1 MPGTVKLEVIKGP
14 LSGRIFSFDAHDIF
28 IFGRSPDCHACLPED
43 DRTASRRHFL
53 IEVNPPDAC
62 IRDLGSLNGTYVND
76 TKHGGRA
83 ATESPEQAASRKYP
97 EVILQ
102 DQDKIRVG
110 QTVFVVRVE
119 LPEHCCDCGRE
130 IAVSEKKACEWVGG
144 THICP
149 SCRAKA
155 AEPRRPPAQP
165 QKAVELNKPPAK
177 PQGAGELKRSLPIR
191 VSRADPFAP
200 YLGAEE
206 PKRPRPVPE
215 PMRCK
220 ECGKDV
226 SQEVGRRRGDYICKS
241 CQVKAE
247 VDPAALLIRL
257 LLEKHGRKETG
268 MRSIPGYNIQRK
280 VGEGGMGAVYL
291 ATRVKDNA
299 DVALKVML
307 AKVAVDEH
315 AREVFQREI
324 EVTRSLRHPNC
335 VELYD
340 HGSAGSAF
348 YFALEF
354 CPGGSLD
361 ALVRRRGGKLSLK
374 EAGPIMLQALEGLS
388 YAHAQGYVHRDLKPQ
403 NILLTAQDGGHA
415 KVSDFG
421 LAKNFT
427 EAGLS
432 GMTATGSAAG
442 TLVFMAR
449 EQLINYK
456 YIKPISD
463 VWSMAATFY
472 CMLTGQL
479 PRDFRKGKDPVEVI
493 LGQPVI
499 PIQTRDAGIP
509 RKIAKVIDQ
518 ALADEVKHRYQT
530 AAEFH
535 SALEKAL

>member
-1 MPGTVKLEVIKGP
+1 MPGIVKLEAIQGP

-28 IFGRSPDCHACLPED
+28 IFGRSPECHACLPED
-43 DRTASRRHFL
+43 DRTASRRHFM

-62 IRDLGSLNGTYVND
+62 IRDLGSLNGTFVND
-76 TKHGGRA
+76 AKHGGRA

-97 EVILQ
+97 EVLLQ
-102 DQDKIRVG
+102 HQDKIRVG
-110 QTVFVVRVE
+110 QTVFVVQVE

-130 IAVSEKKACEWVGG
+130 IAASEKKACEWVGG

-155 AEPRRPPAQP
+155 AEPRKPSPQP
-165 QKAVELNKPPAK
+165 QKAADANKPPAK
-177 PQGAGELKRSLPIR
+177 PQGAGELKRSLPPR
-191 VSRADPFAP
+191 VSRSGPFDLHGAP
-200 YLGAEE
+200 ESIC
-206 PKRPRPVPE
+206 
-215 PMRCK
+215 CK

-226 SQEVGRRRGDYICKS
+226 AREVGRRRGDYICKS
-241 CQVKAE
+241 CQAKAE

-268 MRSIPGYNIQRK
+268 MRGIPGYNIQK
-280 VGEGGMGAVYL
+280 KLGEGGMGAVYL
-291 ATRVKDNA
+291 ATRVKDNTE
-299 DVALKVML
+299 VALKVML
-307 AKVAVDEH
+307 AKVAVDER

-335 VELYD
+335 VALYD

-361 ALVRRRGGKLSLK
+361 GLVMRRGGKLSLK
-374 EAGPIMLQALEGLS
+374 EAGPLMLQSLEGLS
-388 YAHAQGYVHRDLKPQ
+388 YAHSRGYVHRDLKPQ
-403 NILLTAQDGGHA
+403 NILLTALDGGRA
-415 KVSDFG
+415 KVADFG
-421 LAKNFT
+421 LAKNFS

-432 GMTATGSAAG
+432 GMTATGGAAG
-442 TLVFMAR
+442 TIVFMAR

-456 YIKPISD
+456 YVKPVSD

-472 CMLTGQL
+472 CMLTAQM
-479 PRDFRKGKDPVEVI
+479 PRDFGKGKDPVEVI
-493 LGQPVI
+493 LGQPVV
-499 PIQTRDAGIP
+499 PIQARDAGIP

-518 ALADEVKHRYQT
+518 ALADEVKHRFQT